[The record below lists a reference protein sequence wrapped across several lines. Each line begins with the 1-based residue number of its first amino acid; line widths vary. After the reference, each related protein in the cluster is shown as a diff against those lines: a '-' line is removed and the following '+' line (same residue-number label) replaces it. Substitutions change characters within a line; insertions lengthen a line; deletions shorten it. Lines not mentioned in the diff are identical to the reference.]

1 MKKNPWES
9 KRGIKALLAMGW
21 TNRYSW
27 VGMDWVLARSKA
39 IDWLDVQ
46 VKAGRIDG
54 FVLEVGNYCMGWF
67 WTLWLRPE
75 TVHDKEEGRRNTL
88 DSALIDL
95 VLAVAKLPVQP

>member
-21 TNRYSW
+21 TNRDSW

-46 VKAGRIDG
+46 VKAGRA
-54 FVLEVGNYCMGWF
+54 GWVHLSCHEKG
-67 WTLWLRPE
+67 WRYDTGVQWLSCGYFKP
-75 TVHDKEEGRRNTL
+75 L
-88 DSALIDL
+88 DSALIGL
-95 VLAVAKLPVQP
+95 VLSVAKLPVQP